1 MIPIRAAY
9 TTEIFLFGQD
19 GKPQTLADKAAV
31 HVNGAGLARRFG
43 ASVLPVKIHPG
54 ASQLCKVRQT
64 GAAGYK
70 PSGADRHHFKR
81 EFERWP

>member
-1 MIPIRAAY
+1 VIPIGAIYAVK
-9 TTEIFLFGQD
+9 IAFVDQD

-31 HVNGAGLARRFG
+31 HVNGAGLVGRFG

-81 EFERWP
+81 ELER